1 MVRLEVSIHPLQVT
15 PMTRDEK
22 LYHQVMNVF
31 VDPSW
36 ADAVPLLLQIT
47 AWARLSRIGNLPEDL
62 TLHRQIDLSPQEQA
76 DNFSRV
82 LPLVSPQLADVFLKN
97 DPMFSQ
103 HLPQLIEKILKL
115 EQQGLRDWCADDALY
130 WSSERASAT
139 GAFSPSLASFLV
151 SLATVDTPDQIY
163 LPWERSGQLAAR
175 CRRRNIDCW
184 IESSTPLAVDLVLAQ
199 LSGAHSHAHRNDP
212 VLSPVESE
220 SGQLKQFPVSLS
232 ILEPAQR
239 YSLKD
244 IENDPHD
251 RFPEKTHSNIV
262 LSVRHLLAQT
272 HGKIVVVVPNGLL
285 FNAGAERLLRADLL
299 QKRMIHTIIGLPD
312 GLFSGSSTANSVLI
326 LDTVKPSDSIRFVK
340 ITEEFT
346 ESGSRKCTELANL
359 PQLLRTTRDRDN
371 NPMAINVAVSAIARD
386 ECNLELGRY
395 LLDEQTRKLSAV
407 LAMQHTTK
415 MFDHFEVVRARQHA
429 TSAQGV
435 PVREIQAADLPDYGH
450 VLGASKDSLF
460 DLSIPKA
467 QSYFIQRN
475 DVLICLKGAVGRVG
489 IVKSAP
495 ERGAGGWVA
504 GQSLAILRARPSA
517 QYDPGALMI
526 YLRSPMGQA
535 QLSRLVVGSS
545 IPTLQGSAL
554 KKLEIPTMNIVQRGM
569 AVEALEEEAYV
580 QTEIE
585 ALRQKQSKI
594 ASALWKL

>member
-1 MVRLEVSIHPLQVT
+1 MTQDEQLLEQL
-15 PMTRDEK
+15 MEA
-22 LYHQVMNVF
+22 F
-31 VDPSW
+31 VDRSW
-36 ADAVPLLLQIT
+36 AEALPLVLQTT
-47 AWARLSRIGNLPEDL
+47 AWASLSRTESLPVDL
-62 TLHRQIDLSPQEQA
+62 TLPRQMNLSPQEQA
-76 DNFSRV
+76 DNFRCV
-82 LPLVSPQLADVFLKN
+82 QPLISSHLTSASWTVDATLL
-97 DPMFSQ
+97 Q
-103 HLPQLIEKILKL
+103 HLPLLIEKVVML
-115 EQQGLRDWCADDALY
+115 EKQGLRKWCADDVLY
-130 WSSERASAT
+130 WSSEPPPATSAI
-139 GAFSPSLASFLV
+139 APSLANFLV
-151 SLATVDTPDQIY
+151 SLATFDAPDQIY

-184 IESSTPLAVDLVLAQ
+184 IESPAPLMVDLVLAQ
-199 LSGAHSHAHRNDP
+199 LSGAHHNAHRNDP
-212 VLSPVESE
+212 VLSPVELE
-220 SGQLKQFPVSLS
+220 PGQLKQFPVSLS

-272 HGKIVVVVPNGLL
+272 HGKVVVVVPNGLL
-285 FNAGAERLLRADLL
+285 FNAGAERLFRADLL

-312 GLFSGSSTANSVLI
+312 GLFPGSSTVNSVLI

-346 ESGSRKCTELANL
+346 ESGPRKCTELANL

-371 NPMAINVAVSAIARD
+371 NPMAINVAVSTIARD

-407 LAMQHTTK
+407 LARQHTTK

-429 TSAQGV
+429 TSAKGV
-435 PVREIQAADLPDYGH
+435 SVREIHAADLPDYGH
-450 VLGASKDSLF
+450 VLRASKDSLF
-460 DLSIPKA
+460 DLSTPKA

-489 IVKSAP
+489 MVKSAP

-504 GQSLAILRARPSA
+504 GQSLAILRARSSGN
-517 QYDPGALMI
+517 YDPGALMV

-554 KKLEIPTMNIVQRGM
+554 KELEIPTMNIVQQGM
-569 AVEALEEEAYV
+569 AVEALEEEASV
-580 QTEIE
+580 QSEIE
-585 ALRQKQSKI
+585 ALRQKQSRI
-594 ASALWKL
+594 SSALWKL

>member
-1 MVRLEVSIHPLQVT
+1 MTQDEQLLEQL
-15 PMTRDEK
+15 ME
-22 LYHQVMNVF
+22 VF
-31 VDPSW
+31 VDRSW
-36 ADAVPLLLQIT
+36 AEALPLVLQTT
-47 AWARLSRIGNLPEDL
+47 AWASLSRTESLPVDL
-62 TLHRQIDLSPQEQA
+62 TLPRQMNLSPQEQA
-76 DNFSRV
+76 DNFRCV
-82 LPLVSPQLADVFLKN
+82 QPLISSYLTSASWTVDATLL
-97 DPMFSQ
+97 Q
-103 HLPQLIEKILKL
+103 HLPLLIEKVVML
-115 EQQGLRDWCADDALY
+115 EKQGLRKWCADDVLY
-130 WSSERASAT
+130 WSSEPPPAT
-139 GAFSPSLASFLV
+139 CAIAPSLANFLV
-151 SLATVDTPDQIY
+151 SLATFDAPDQIY
-163 LPWERSGQLAAR
+163 LPWERSGQFAAR

-184 IESSTPLAVDLVLAQ
+184 IEPPAPLMVDLVLAQ
-199 LSGAHSHAHRNDP
+199 LSCAHPNAHRNDP
-212 VLSPVESE
+212 VLSPVELGP
-220 SGQLKQFPVSLS
+220 GQLKQFPVSLS

-244 IENDPHD
+244 IENDPHN

-299 QKRMIHTIIGLPD
+299 QKRMIHTVIGLPD

-346 ESGSRKCTELANL
+346 KSGSRKCTELANL

-371 NPMAINVAVSAIARD
+371 NPMAINVSVSAIARD

-395 LLDEQTRKLSAV
+395 LLDEQTRKLRAV

-435 PVREIQAADLPDYGH
+435 SVREIQATDLPDYGH

-460 DLSIPKA
+460 DLSTPKA

-489 IVKSAP
+489 FVKSAP

-504 GQSLAILRARPSA
+504 GQSLAILRARPSG
-517 QYDPGALMI
+517 QYDPGALMV

-535 QLSRLVVGSS
+535 QLSRLAVGSS

-554 KKLEIPTMNIVQRGM
+554 KELEIPTMNIVQQGM
-569 AVEALEEEAYV
+569 AVEALEEEASV
-580 QTEIE
+580 QSEIE
-585 ALRQKQSKI
+585 VLRQKQSKI

>member
-1 MVRLEVSIHPLQVT
+1 MTQDEQLLEQL
-15 PMTRDEK
+15 ME
-22 LYHQVMNVF
+22 VF
-31 VDPSW
+31 VDRSW
-36 ADAVPLLLQIT
+36 AEALPLVLQIT
-47 AWARLSRIGNLPEDL
+47 AWASLSRTESLPVDL
-62 TLHRQIDLSPQEQA
+62 TLPRQMDLSPQEQA
-76 DNFSRV
+76 DNFRCV
-82 LPLVSPQLADVFLKN
+82 QPLISSHLTSTSWTVDATLL
-97 DPMFSQ
+97 Q
-103 HLPQLIEKILKL
+103 HLPLLIEKVVML
-115 EQQGLRDWCADDALY
+115 EKQGLRKWCADDVLY
-130 WSSERASAT
+130 WSSEPKPAT
-139 GAFSPSLASFLV
+139 NAIAPSLASFLV
-151 SLATVDTPDQIY
+151 SLATVDAPDQIY

-175 CRRRNIDCW
+175 CRRRNTDCW
-184 IESSTPLAVDLVLAQ
+184 IESSTPLTVDLVLAQ
-199 LSGAHSHAHRNDP
+199 LSGEHPHAHRNDP

-244 IENDPHD
+244 TENDPHD

-299 QKRMIHTIIGLPD
+299 QRRIIHTIIGLPD

-407 LAMQHTTK
+407 LAMQHTAK

-435 PVREIQAADLPDYGH
+435 SVREIQAADLPDYGN
-450 VLGASKDSLF
+450 VLSASKNSLF
-460 DLSIPKA
+460 DLNTPKA

-495 ERGAGGWVA
+495 EIG
-504 GQSLAILRARPSA
+504 
-517 QYDPGALMI
+517 
-526 YLRSPMGQA
+526 
-535 QLSRLVVGSS
+535 
-545 IPTLQGSAL
+545 
-554 KKLEIPTMNIVQRGM
+554 
-569 AVEALEEEAYV
+569 
-580 QTEIE
+580 
-585 ALRQKQSKI
+585 
-594 ASALWKL
+594 

>member
-1 MVRLEVSIHPLQVT
+1 MTQDEQLLEQL
-15 PMTRDEK
+15 ME
-22 LYHQVMNVF
+22 VF
-31 VDPSW
+31 VDRSW
-36 ADAVPLLLQIT
+36 AEALPLILQTT
-47 AWARLSRIGNLPEDL
+47 AWASLSRTESLPVDL
-62 TLHRQIDLSPQEQA
+62 TLPRQMNLSPQEQA
-76 DNFSRV
+76 DNFRCV
-82 LPLVSPQLADVFLKN
+82 QPLISSHLTSASWTVDATLL
-97 DPMFSQ
+97 Q
-103 HLPQLIEKILKL
+103 HLPLLIEKVVML
-115 EQQGLRDWCADDALY
+115 EKQGLRKWCSDDVLY
-130 WSSERASAT
+130 WSSEPPPATSAI
-139 GAFSPSLASFLV
+139 APSLANFLI
-151 SLATVDTPDQIY
+151 SLATFDAPDQIY

-184 IESSTPLAVDLVLAQ
+184 IESPAPLMVDLVLAQ
-199 LSGAHSHAHRNDP
+199 LSGAHPNAHRNDP
-212 VLSPVESE
+212 VLSPVELGP
-220 SGQLKQFPVSLS
+220 GQLKQFPVSLS

-285 FNAGAERLLRADLL
+285 FNAGAERLFRADLL

-312 GLFSGSSTANSVLI
+312 GLFPGSSTANSVLI
-326 LDTVKPSDSIRFVK
+326 LDTAKPSDSIRFVK

-407 LAMQHTTK
+407 LARQHNTK

-429 TSAQGV
+429 TSAKGV
-435 PVREIQAADLPDYGH
+435 SVREIQAADLPDYGL

-460 DLSIPKA
+460 DLSTPKA

-489 IVKSAP
+489 FVKSAP

-504 GQSLAILRARPSA
+504 GQSLAILRARPSG
-517 QYDPGALMI
+517 QYDPRALMV

-535 QLSRLVVGSS
+535 QLSRLAVGSS

-554 KKLEIPTMNIVQRGM
+554 KELEIPTMNIVQQGM
-569 AVEALEEEAYV
+569 AVEALEEEASV
-580 QTEIE
+580 QSEIE

>member
-1 MVRLEVSIHPLQVT
+1 MTQDEQLLEQL
-15 PMTRDEK
+15 ME
-22 LYHQVMNVF
+22 VF
-31 VDPSW
+31 VDLSW
-36 ADAVPLLLQIT
+36 AEALPLVLQTT
-47 AWARLSRIGNLPEDL
+47 AWASLSRTESLPVDL
-62 TLHRQIDLSPQEQA
+62 TLPRQMNLSPQEQE
-76 DNFSRV
+76 DNFRCV
-82 LPLVSPQLADVFLKN
+82 QPLISSHLTSTSWTADATPL
-97 DPMFSQ
+97 Q
-103 HLPQLIEKILKL
+103 HLPMLIEKVVML
-115 EQQGLRDWCADDALY
+115 EKQGLRKWCADDVMY
-130 WSSERASAT
+130 WSSEPITATSAI
-139 GAFSPSLASFLV
+139 APSLANFLV
-151 SLATVDTPDQIY
+151 SLATFDAPDQIY

-199 LSGAHSHAHRNDP
+199 LSGAYPQIYKNDP
-212 VLSPVESE
+212 ILSPVQSE
-220 SGQLKQFPVSLS
+220 SGQLKRFPVSLS
-232 ILEPAQR
+232 ILQPAQR

-244 IENDPHD
+244 IENDPHE
-251 RFPEKTHSNIV
+251 RFPEKSHSNIV
-262 LSVRHLLAQT
+262 LSIRHLLAQT
-272 HGKIVVVVPNGLL
+272 QGKIVVVVPNGLL

-299 QKRMIHTIIGLPD
+299 QKRMIHTVIGLPD
-312 GLFSGSSTANSVLI
+312 GLFFRSSTANSVLI

-346 ESGSRKCTELANL
+346 ASGPRKDTELAKL
-359 PQLLRTTRDRDN
+359 PQLLRATRDRDD

-386 ECNLELGRY
+386 ECNLEIGRY
-395 LLDEQTRKLSAV
+395 LLDDQTRKLSAV

-435 PVREIQAADLPDYGH
+435 SVREIQAADLPDYGH

-460 DLSIPKA
+460 DLSTPKA

-475 DVLICLKGAVGRVG
+475 DVLICLKGAGGRVG
-489 IVKSAP
+489 FVKSAP

-504 GQSLAILRARPSA
+504 GQSLAILRARPSG
-517 QYDPGALMI
+517 QYDPGALMV

-535 QLSRLVVGSS
+535 QLSRLAVGSS

-554 KKLEIPTMNIVQRGM
+554 KELEIPTMNIVQQGI
-569 AVEALEEEAYV
+569 AVEALEEEASM
-580 QTEIE
+580 QSEIE

>member
-1 MVRLEVSIHPLQVT
+1 MTQDEQLLQQL
-15 PMTRDEK
+15 RE
-22 LYHQVMNVF
+22 VF
-31 VDPSW
+31 VGLSW
-36 ADAVPLLLQIT
+36 AEALPLVLQTT
-47 AWARLSRIGNLPEDL
+47 AWASLSRTESLPVDL
-62 TLHRQIDLSPQEQA
+62 TLPRQMNLSPQEQA
-76 DNFSRV
+76 DNFRCV
-82 LPLVSPQLADVFLKN
+82 QPLISSHLTSTSWTVDATLL
-97 DPMFSQ
+97 Q
-103 HLPQLIEKILKL
+103 HLPLLIEKVVML
-115 EQQGLRDWCADDALY
+115 EKHELRKWCADDVLY
-130 WSSERASAT
+130 WSSEPTPATSAI
-139 GAFSPSLASFLV
+139 APSLANFLV
-151 SLATVDTPDQIY
+151 SLATFDAPDQIY

-184 IESSTPLAVDLVLAQ
+184 IDSPAPLMVDLVLAQ
-199 LSGAHSHAHRNDP
+199 LSGAHPNAHRNDP
-212 VLSPVESE
+212 VLSPVELGP
-220 SGQLKQFPVSLS
+220 GQLKQFPVSLS

-262 LSVRHLLAQT
+262 LSIRHLLAQT
-272 HGKIVVVVPNGLL
+272 QGKIVVVVPNGLL
-285 FNAGAERLLRADLL
+285 FNAGAERLLRADFL
-299 QKRMIHTIIGLPD
+299 QKRMIHTVIGLPD
-312 GLFSGSSTANSVLI
+312 GLFSRSSTANSVLI

-346 ESGSRKCTELANL
+346 ASGPRKDTELAKL
-359 PQLLRTTRDRDN
+359 PQLLRATRDRDDN
-371 NPMAINVAVSAIARD
+371 LMAINVAVSAIARD
-386 ECNLELGRY
+386 ECNLEIGRY

-429 TSAQGV
+429 TSARGV
-435 PVREIQAADLPDYGH
+435 FVREIQAADLPDYGH
-450 VLGASKDSLF
+450 VLSASKDSLF
-460 DLSIPKA
+460 DLSTAKA

-475 DVLICLKGAVGRVG
+475 DVLICLKGAVGKVG

-504 GQSLAILRARPSA
+504 GQSLAILRARPSGH
-517 QYDPGALMI
+517 YDPGALMV

-535 QLSRLVVGSS
+535 QLSRLTVGSS

-554 KKLEIPTMNIVQRGM
+554 KELEIPTMNIVQQGM
-569 AVEALEEEAYV
+569 AVEALEEEASV
-580 QTEIE
+580 QSEIE